1 MEALEWMAWTPHTAL
16 FFAFIVGL
24 IATFTVWGLRKPS
37 LPRKGFL
44 PMETAR
50 GDRLFLGLL
59 GSAFIHLG
67 WLGLTDLSLWFAVA
81 LSVLYV
87 LVLGRWG

>member
-16 FFAFIVGL
+16 FFAFIAGL
-24 IATFTVWGLRKPS
+24 VATFTVWGLRTPS
-37 LPRKGFL
+37 APRKGFL
-44 PMETAR
+44 PMETTR
-50 GDRLFLGLL
+50 GDRLFLALL

-67 WLGLTDLSLWFAVA
+67 WLGLTDLSLWFAVG
-81 LSVLYV
+81 LSLLYA